1 MEPQRKR
8 KPVPLCYRAT
18 VLTVKVLAWNMILS
32 KMLNKKISTMKKLVL
47 SIAALIGFVFMVNA
61 QKMAFID
68 TEYILDNIPAYRAA
82 QNQLDQLST
91 QYQKELESIHAEIEQ
106 MYRDFQAESVLLSED
121 MKRKRED
128 VIITKEK
135 DYKQLQKKYFGP
147 NGDLFKKRQGLVKPI
162 QDDVFNAVQD
172 ISNEGSYAIIFDK
185 AGGTTL
191 FFTNPK
197 FDLSDQVLQKLGY
210 K

>member
-1 MEPQRKR
+1 MSGK
-8 KPVPLCYRAT
+8 
-18 VLTVKVLAWNMILS
+18 
-32 KMLNKKISTMKKLVL
+32 MKKLVL
-47 SIAALIGFVFMVNA
+47 LTLAVIGFSWISVA

-68 TEYILDNIPAYRAA
+68 TEYIMENIPAYKAA
-82 QNQLDQLST
+82 QSQLDQLSG

-106 MYRDFQAESVLLSED
+106 MYKDFQAESVLLSED

-162 QDDVFNAVQD
+162 QDDVFNAVQE
-172 ISNEGSYAIIFDK
+172 IANEGSYSIIFDK

>member
-1 MEPQRKR
+1 
-8 KPVPLCYRAT
+8 
-18 VLTVKVLAWNMILS
+18 
-32 KMLNKKISTMKKLVL
+32 MKKLVL
-47 SIAALIGFVFMVNA
+47 IVALFFGIAVGANA

-68 TEYILDNIPAYRAA
+68 TEYIMENIPAYKAA
-82 QNQLDQLST
+82 QSQLDQLSS

-106 MYRDFQAESVLLSED
+106 MYKDFQAESVLLSDD

-162 QDDVFNAVQD
+162 QDDVFNAVQE
-172 ISNEGSYAIIFDK
+172 ISNEGSYSIVFDK

>member
-1 MEPQRKR
+1 MEYDISNI
-8 KPVPLCYRAT
+8 V
-18 VLTVKVLAWNMILS
+18 
-32 KMLNKKISTMKKLVL
+32 NKKSTTMKKLVL
-47 SIAALIGFVFMVNA
+47 SIAAIIGLAFMVNA
-61 QKMAFID
+61 QKMAFVD
-68 TEYILDNIPAYRAA
+68 TEYIMDNIPAYKAA
-82 QNQLDQLST
+82 QSQLDQLSS
-91 QYQKELESIHAEIEQ
+91 QYQKELESIHADIEQ
-106 MYRDFQAESVLLSED
+106 MYKDFQAESVLLSED

-135 DYKQLQKKYFGP
+135 DYKLLQRKYFGP
-147 NGDLFKKRQGLVKPI
+147 SGDLFKKRQGLIKPI
-162 QDDVFNAVQD
+162 QDDIFNAIQD